1 MLSKLVKTLHVS
13 LNKEIEL
20 GNWHLLTRTLVV
32 QGNEAAL
39 FSQTKAFL
47 ITRQSIFDL
56 VFCKPKASRKP
67 QEYTMCKHIGQVSR
81 LSTLTESQCFNLVFT
96 DFIHM

>member
-56 VFCKPKASRKP
+56 CKPKASRKP
-67 QEYTMCKHIGQVSR
+67 QEYT
-81 LSTLTESQCFNLVFT
+81 ES
-96 DFIHM
+96 

>member
-47 ITRQSIFDL
+47 KLDSPFLIFVNLKLLENLKNTQSPNALIW
-56 VFCKPKASRKP
+56 
-67 QEYTMCKHIGQVSR
+67 Y
-81 LSTLTESQCFNLVFT
+81 FT

>member
-1 MLSKLVKTLHVS
+1 MLSKLVKTLHVY

-56 VFCKPKASRKP
+56 VLCKPKASRKL
-67 QEYTMCKHIGQVSR
+67 QEYT
-81 LSTLTESQCFNLVFT
+81 ES
-96 DFIHM
+96 